1 MKLRL
6 SIPLTASLFLTSTA
20 LIIGTAPDSFAA
32 STVKATPKPSVK
44 ATPKAT
50 PKTKAK
56 ASPKTSTAMKKP
68 ANLGASTRP
77 DGAAGEPGDVFASL
91 TSAQRTCLTKAGVTL
106 PTPGATRIP
115 PTASPNASRPAGGF
129 AGGFDSAQSQ
139 AAFNKCGI
147 TLPTGGFNGGTNFD
161 PVKLKA
167 FQTCMAKAGFKD
179 AGGFGRYDQSDPDT
193 ALALV
198 KCQKS
203 SGFTLPKAGQQP
215 GTSK

>member
-6 SIPLTASLFLTSTA
+6 SIPLTASLFLTSTV

-32 STVKATPKPSVK
+32 STAKATPKPSVK

-50 PKTKAK
+50 PKRTAK
-56 ASPKTSTAMKKP
+56 ASPKMSTAVKKP
-68 ANLGASTRP
+68 ANLGATTRP
-77 DGAAGEPGDVFASL
+77 DGAGGVPGGVFDSL
-91 TSAQRTCLTKAGVTL
+91 TSAQRTCLAKAGVTL
-106 PTPGATRIP
+106 PTPGATRVL
-115 PTASPNASRPAGGF
+115 PTASPNASRPT
-129 AGGFDSAQSQ
+129 GGFDPTKSQ

-147 TLPTGGFNGGTNFD
+147 TFPTGGFSGGANFD

-179 AGGFGRYDQSDPDT
+179 AGGVGRYDQSDPDT
-193 ALALV
+193 AVALV

>member
-6 SIPLTASLFLTSTA
+6 SIPLIASLFLTSTV
-20 LIIGTAPDSFAA
+20 LIIGTAPNSFAA
-32 STVKATPKPSVK
+32 STTK

-50 PKTKAK
+50 PKKSTK
-56 ASPKTSTAMKKP
+56 ASPKTSTAVKKP
-68 ANLGASTRP
+68 ANLGATSRP
-77 DGAAGEPGDVFASL
+77 GGAGGPGDGVFDSL
-91 TSAQRTCLTKAGVTL
+91 TSAQRKCLTKAGVTL
-106 PTPGATRIP
+106 PTLGATRVP

-129 AGGFDSAQSQ
+129 AGGFDSAKSQ
-139 AAFNKCGI
+139 AAFKKCGI
-147 TLPTGGFNGGTNFD
+147 TLPTGGFNGGANFD

-167 FQTCMAKAGFKD
+167 FQTCMAKAGFKE

-193 ALALV
+193 AVALI

-215 GTSK
+215 GTNK